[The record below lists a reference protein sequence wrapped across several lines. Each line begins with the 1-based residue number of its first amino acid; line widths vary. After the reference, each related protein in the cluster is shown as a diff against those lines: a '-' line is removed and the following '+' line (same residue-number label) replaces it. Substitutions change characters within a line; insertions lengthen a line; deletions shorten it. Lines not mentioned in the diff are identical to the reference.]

1 MSSIYLQG
9 SKLIF
14 YALKNGVMVKC
25 AGSTTGNLTLNTEIK
40 IATKP
45 PQSRFQ
51 STYPGI
57 ISYTISDTGIC
68 ALSTD
73 LFTHADFIKMQIAAT
88 PLQWIMRDT
97 DNHDEFYTGF
107 ATIQSVAKDSD
118 VSGMQTYTMSATGDG
133 DISIVNPYSIVLFGL
148 APDTVLTPD
157 NVAMIGRMETGGLPP
172 LY

>member
-1 MSSIYLQG
+1 MTTYLQG

-57 ISYTISDTGIC
+57 ISYTISDTGVC
-68 ALSTD
+68 SLDDT
-73 LFTHADFIKMQIAAT
+73 LFTHFDFIKMQMTGT
-88 PLQWIMRDT
+88 PLQWIMRDI
-97 DNHDEFYTGF
+97 DNANEFYTGF
-107 ATIQSVAKDSD
+107 ATISSWATDSD
-118 VSGMQTYTMSATGDG
+118 VSGLRTYTVQASGDG
-133 DISIVNPYSIVLFGL
+133 DISLVNPYSIVLFGL

-157 NVAMIGRMETGGLPP
+157 NVALIGRLETGGLPP
-172 LY
+172 IN